1 MANFSHVGANTP
13 DEFSRYRL
21 AKTVNVDVAST
32 GNAVAA
38 LTIEQGTSYI
48 VRQITVTN
56 ANKSIATANVTILTT
71 NDGNTSNAVSNNVVL
86 SSVSAATTKFQD
98 LGLATAAATTVYT
111 AGSLYVKVNT
121 GVSGGTCDISVYG
134 DIVTL

>member
-1 MANFSHVGANTP
+1 MANFSHVGADTP
-13 DEFSRYRL
+13 DQFRYRL
-21 AKTVNVDVAST
+21 AKGVNVSVGAT
-32 GNAVAA
+32 GNAVAQ
-38 LTIEQGTSYI
+38 LTLEAGTSYI

-56 ANKSIATANVTILTT
+56 ANKSLSTANVAILTT

-86 SSVSAATTKFQD
+86 SSVTAASTKYQD

-134 DIVTL
+134 EVVTL

>member
-1 MANFSHVGANTP
+1 MANFSHVGADTP
-13 DEFSRYRL
+13 DQFSRYRL
-21 AKTVNVDVAST
+21 AKAINISVGAT
-32 GNAVAA
+32 GNAVAS
-38 LTIEQGTSYI
+38 LGIEAGTSYI

-86 SSVSAATTKFQD
+86 SSIDAATTKYQD
-98 LGLATAAATTVYT
+98 VGLATAAASAVYT
-111 AGSLYVKVNT
+111 AGSLFVKVNT
-121 GVSGGTCDISVYG
+121 AVSGGTCDISVYG